1 MLKAFLVFHFLFSC
15 INGFKQI
22 TPNPSLKNTNLK
34 AYNNDYFQDLNL
46 IHKFKNY
53 FEKENYNLVIND
65 LIEKKVSKI
74 YINTD
79 YKQLVTVDNAPN
91 NDAFL
96 YSNYHVSDINPI
108 VLPNLVEKASDLH
121 VPLYFVNFTPENI
134 INIQNIL
141 SQIFTISGYIIPVF
155 FILSIIF

>member
-1 MLKAFLVFHFLFSC
+1 MLKAFLVIHFLFSC

-65 LIEKKVSKI
+65 LI
-74 YINTD
+74 
-79 YKQLVTVDNAPN
+79 
-91 NDAFL
+91 
-96 YSNYHVSDINPI
+96 
-108 VLPNLVEKASDLH
+108 
-121 VPLYFVNFTPENI
+121 
-134 INIQNIL
+134 
-141 SQIFTISGYIIPVF
+141 
-155 FILSIIF
+155 